1 MKKIVHFFFFAAITI
16 SCSAQFETNLS
27 YSMAIPFG
35 EMGDNIDL
43 THSAV
48 ADIRYHFKKST
59 NWLWVGTEYGI
70 GVYAV
75 KNQKQ
80 LYQYSNGTTTE
91 ATVNFTSNVFNAH
104 AIVGADLMPGKPITP
119 YFVVKGGL
127 SNFFTSVYI
136 ADPNDPDGCKPL
148 ENRNVFKDL
157 TWSAAAGA
165 GVKIAMK
172 KIFKKSNSDRWWLD
186 FSANYL
192 TGGPVSYLNVK
203 HLQSVDNNTTPD
215 AKGYNVSFVNLQTND
230 VHEHQVAEIF
240 SSKVNQLDIKLGLL
254 IRL

>member
-1 MKKIVHFFFFAAITI
+1 MKKIVHFFFFAGITI
-16 SCSAQFETNLS
+16 SSSAQFETNFS
-27 YSMAIPFG
+27 YSMAIPLR
-35 EMGDNIDL
+35 EMGDNINL

-59 NWLWVGTEYGI
+59 NWLWIGTEYGI

-80 LYQYSNGTTTE
+80 LYTFSNGSTTE
-91 ATVNFTSNVFNAH
+91 AKVNFTSNVFNAH

-119 YFVVKGGL
+119 YVVAKGGL

-157 TWSAAAGA
+157 TWSAATGA
-165 GVKIAMK
+165 GLKIAMN
-172 KIFKKSNSDRWWLD
+172 KIFKKSNSDHWWLD

-192 TGGPVSYLNVK
+192 FGGTLSYLNVK
-203 HLQSVDNNTTPD
+203 HLQEFDDHTNPD
-215 AKGYNVSFVNLQTND
+215 SKGYNVSFVNLQTNQ
-230 VHEHQVAEIF
+230 VHQHQVAEIF
-240 SSKVNQLDIKLGLL
+240 TSKVNQLDLKLGLL
-254 IRL
+254 VRL

>member
-1 MKKIVHFFFFAAITI
+1 MKKIVHVLLFAAITI
-16 SCSAQFETNLS
+16 SSNAQFETNFS
-27 YSMAIPFG
+27 YSMAIPLRDMG
-35 EMGDNIDL
+35 ENINL

-59 NWLWVGTEYGI
+59 NWLWVGTEYGM

-80 LYQYSNGTTTE
+80 LYQFSNGATTE
-91 ATVNFTSNVFNAH
+91 AKVNFTSNVFNAH

-119 YFVVKGGL
+119 YFVAKAGV
-127 SNFFTSVYI
+127 SNFFTTVYV

-157 TWSAAAGA
+157 TWSAATGA
-165 GVKIAMK
+165 GVKIAMN
-172 KIFKKSNSDRWWLD
+172 KIFKKSKSDHWWLD
-186 FSANYL
+186 FSTNYL
-192 TGGPVSYLNVK
+192 FGGTVSYLNVK
-203 HLQSVDNNTTPD
+203 HLQKVDDNTTPD
-215 AKGYNVSFVNLQTND
+215 PKGFNLSFLNIQTNE

-240 SSKVNQLDIKLGLL
+240 SSAVSQLDLKLGILV
-254 IRL
+254 RL